1 MSKTARGLLA
11 PRGALQQGASR
22 TREAR
27 ADVTA
32 LSNDLSARIQGIG
45 AQWGGEGA
53 RAFHRVHEAWQEK
66 QRRIV
71 SALDDFA
78 ASLVDTDKNNVTTD
92 QLQADVADRLL
103 SRIG

>member
-1 MSKTARGLLA
+1 MTDNARGLLA
-11 PRGALQQGASR
+11 TQGALQQGATR

-53 RAFHRVHEAWQEK
+53 RAFHRVHDAWQEK
-66 QRRIV
+66 HRRIV
-71 SALDDFA
+71 TALDDFA
-78 ASLVDTDKNNVTTD
+78 ASLVDTDKDNVATD
-92 QLQADVADRLL
+92 QLQADVAARLL